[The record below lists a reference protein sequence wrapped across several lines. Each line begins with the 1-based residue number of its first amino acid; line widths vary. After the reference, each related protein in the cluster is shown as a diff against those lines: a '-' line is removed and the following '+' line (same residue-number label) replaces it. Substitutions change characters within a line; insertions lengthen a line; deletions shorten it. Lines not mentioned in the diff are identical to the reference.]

1 MKMWHTQTTAEQP
14 FKFYMFSWLEV
25 MHDVGEEKDKSFDLC
40 SLAMIWRGQLL
51 FDYHLGWGHLWSK
64 VSASNLPTNT
74 LVPASA
80 PEKKGAAAFCAN
92 FQRRPEKVISWL
104 SWRGQK
110 DILAMLDS
118 WGFDRCQWPH
128 KRWAASNTRSFH
140 LQLRSSFPW
149 LVGLM
154 YLLNILRT
162 RSSAVMR
169 RTSWG

>member
-1 MKMWHTQTTAEQP
+1 MLARRKTKALIYVHWRWFEEVNCFLTIISVGVTCGQ
-14 FKFYMFSWLEV
+14 KFCRV
-25 MHDVGEEKDKSFDLC
+25 
-40 SLAMIWRGQLL
+40 
-51 FDYHLGWGHLWSK
+51 
-64 VSASNLPTNT
+64 SNLPTNT

-92 FQRRPEKVISWL
+92 CQRRPDEKVISWL
-104 SWRGQK
+104 SWWGQK